1 MDFENQNQQESGIS
15 LADIFRVIRVNW
27 ILITAFTLV
36 VTIAVGVYAFTLVP
50 DQYKSTSEVLV
61 QVPVG
66 GGSGEDG
73 GINYLDTQ
81 RLIQTASEFVKSD
94 YIINKVKTSGL
105 VTDPDH
111 TEKLNGMS
119 NTLIR
124 RGIAV
129 SSSTTSFIIRIS
141 FTSTDEDFS
150 QVMAAALTA
159 VVIDNDVDMFENKFV
174 ELTSAG
180 IPENDSPNKIL
191 YIIVGAVGGAIL
203 GMAFAFMKLL
213 FSNAYMTKE
222 QLEQGTKI
230 QVIGVIPE
238 FDVKERKKA

>member
-15 LADIFRVIRVNW
+15 LADIFRVIRLNW

-105 VTDPDH
+105 VTSPDH
-111 TEKLNGMS
+111 VEKLNGMS
-119 NTLIR
+119 NTSIR

-180 IPENDSPNKIL
+180 IPED
-191 YIIVGAVGGAIL
+191 
-203 GMAFAFMKLL
+203 
-213 FSNAYMTKE
+213 
-222 QLEQGTKI
+222 
-230 QVIGVIPE
+230 
-238 FDVKERKKA
+238 D